1 MKRLITDLLAVA
13 VVGATGLLVLGGY
26 ATYRIWQVG
35 SEDQAARAG
44 AIVVLG
50 AAQFDGQPSDVF
62 AARLDHAVDLYLEG
76 YAPYLVVTGGKADG
90 DRFTEAETA
99 RRYAISRGV
108 KASAILSEDTGRTT
122 FESLTAV
129 RAILDAHGIRRAIF
143 VSDRTHML
151 RVLRMAE
158 DLGIAGLGSPTPTSP
173 SDLDAARRI
182 DATIHELGALALY
195 FTAEQPLP
203 SGG

>member
-1 MKRLITDLLAVA
+1 MRRLVSDLLAVA
-13 VVGATGLLVLGGY
+13 VVGATGLLVLSGY

-90 DRFTEAETA
+90 DRFTEADTA
-99 RRYAISRGV
+99 RRYAMSRGV
-108 KASAILSEDTGRTT
+108 KASAILSEDSGRTT
-122 FESLTAV
+122 FESLAAV
-129 RAILDAHGIRRAIF
+129 RSILEAHGIQQAIF

-151 RVLRMAE
+151 RVLRMAG
-158 DLGIAGLGSPTPTSP
+158 DLGIDGLGSPTPTSP
-173 SDLDAARRI
+173 SDLDSGRRI

-195 FTAEQPLP
+195 FTTEQPLP
-203 SGG
+203 SGN